1 MFDAAAHAPAAPSP
15 TTSFDAWLRE
25 RTALLQGLL
34 EAIGRPIA
42 VLGADREVL
51 AVSRGAGPA
60 LHACLVVREGR
71 VGGFSCAASDRFD
84 VALARA
90 LLGCPCDVAVLP
102 SGADLPWRLHFA
114 PLADAAWLNSDF
126 TRAAVLLTIDAPR
139 SRGDLAALARLY
151 RLTKA
156 ECDVLAS
163 LLDGRDTAEIAA
175 GMRIAMSTLRS
186 HLKAL
191 FQKTR
196 TRRQV
201 ELVRLAAHLG
211 GT

>member
-1 MFDAAAHAPAAPSP
+1 MFDAATTPSSTLP
-15 TTSFDAWLRE
+15 VTSFGAWLRE

-34 EAIGRPIA
+34 DAIGRPIA
-42 VLGADREVL
+42 VLGADRELL
-51 AVSRGAGPA
+51 AVSRGAGTA

-71 VGGFSCAASDRFD
+71 VGGFACAASDRFD

-90 LLGCPCDVAVLP
+90 LIGCACDVAVLP

-126 TRAAVLLTIDAPR
+126 TRAAVLLTVDAPR
-139 SRGDLAALARLY
+139 GRGDLTALARLY
-151 RLTKA
+151 RLTNA
-156 ECDVLAS
+156 ECRVLAS

-175 GMRIAMSTLRS
+175 DMRIAMPTLRS

-196 TRRQV
+196 TRRQA
-201 ELVRLAAHLG
+201 ELVRLAAQLG